1 MSQLRRG
8 RRCAGVPGGPG
19 GSGGKESSPV
29 PPCCRLEGAEGR
41 RGAGFCV
48 GPGRG
53 GGGDMGLEG
62 RAHPAPPAH
71 SHPLPPQPTS
81 SASVTCI
88 LPPTALTLCAAA
100 PHPHYNPHC
109 PPGDRGRPGAELH
122 PSPHRG
128 CGLLAS
134 PPRGPRAAGNAQGPS
149 SARSFEPRPSTPG
162 DGRNVPYSLRLS
174 QPLRVPS
181 PPQTARGR
189 LRPFLPQHWG

>member
-1 MSQLRRG
+1 M
-8 RRCAGVPGGPG
+8 CGGPG
-19 GSGGKESSPV
+19 GARRVGGKGEQPRASMLQVGGSGGTAGSGIL
-29 PPCCRLEGAEGR
+29 C
-41 RGAGFCV
+41 GAGE
-48 GPGRG
+48 G

-62 RAHPAPPAH
+62 RARPAPPAH

-128 CGLLAS
+128 CGLSAS

-181 PPQTARGR
+181 PPQAARGR